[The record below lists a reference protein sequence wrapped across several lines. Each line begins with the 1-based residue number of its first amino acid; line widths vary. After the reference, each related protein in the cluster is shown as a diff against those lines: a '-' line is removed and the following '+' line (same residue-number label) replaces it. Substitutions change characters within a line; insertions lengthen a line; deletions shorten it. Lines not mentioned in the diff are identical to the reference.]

1 MAYRFGPHGSVAS
14 RHKRAYLNPPSFNIL
29 RLAPPLLENL
39 SRLGY
44 TQMTPVQTQSL
55 PAVLERKDVI
65 VKAQTGSGKTLAF
78 GIGLV
83 MKLLPDE
90 KAVQALVLCPTREL
104 AEQVAGELRRLSRH
118 LPNVKVLT
126 LCGGVPLAP
135 QRDSL
140 AHGAHIVVGTP
151 GRILDHLGK
160 KTLALSKVH
169 TLVLDEADRM
179 LDMGFHDAILQI
191 AAHLTASRQT
201 MLFSATFPD
210 AIAAMGAALLNTPV
224 TVDVETAPERRTL
237 TQHFFRVKGEK
248 TEMLTRLLGHFQPV
262 SCVIFCNTKAGC
274 DALAE
279 ALQYEGYDAAVLHGD
294 LRQSER
300 TEVLTRFALG
310 GIRLLIATDVAA
322 RGLDIKA
329 LGAVINFDLPEKPET
344 YLHRV
349 GRTARAGSGGIALTL
364 FTPKQQGAAERL
376 AAAAESLFESEDASG
391 FPPADP
397 AVLFPR
403 YTVVRIDGG
412 RKDKLRPGDLLGAL
426 CAPGGIEGKQVGEI
440 VLYDTLAYVAVAREA
455 ASTAIKQLNR
465 GKIKGKKFRAR
476 AVG

>member
-1 MAYRFGPHGSVAS
+1 
-14 RHKRAYLNPPSFNIL
+14 
-29 RLAPPLLENL
+29 
-39 SRLGY
+39 
-44 TQMTPVQTQSL
+44 MTPVQMRSL

-83 MKLLPDE
+83 MKLRTDGKE
-90 KAVQALVLCPTREL
+90 VQALVLCPTREL

-126 LCGGVPLAP
+126 LSGGVPLAP

-160 KTLALSKVH
+160 KTLSLSKVH

-179 LDMGFHDAILQI
+179 LDMGFHDAIMQI
-191 AAHLTASRQT
+191 AAHVARSRQT

-210 AIAAMGAALLNTPV
+210 AIAAMGAALLNAPV
-224 TVDVETAPERRTL
+224 TVDVETVPEHCTL
-237 TQHFFRVKGEK
+237 TQHFFKVKGEK
-248 TEMLTRLLGHFQPV
+248 TETLVRLLGHFRPE
-262 SCVIFCNTKAGC
+262 SSVIFCNTKAGC
-274 DALAE
+274 SALAE
-279 ALQYEGYDAAVLHGD
+279 ALRYEGYDAAVLHGD
-294 LRQSER
+294 LRQGER

-310 GIRLLIATDVAA
+310 GIRLLVATDVAA

-349 GRTARAGSGGIALTL
+349 GRTARAGSGGVALTL

-376 AAAAESLFESEDASG
+376 AAASESAFEGEDASG

-397 AVLFPR
+397 TVLFPR
-403 YTVVRIDGG
+403 FTVVRIDGG

-426 CAPGGIEGKQVGEI
+426 CAPGGIDGKQVGDI
-440 VLYDTLAYVAVAREA
+440 MLYDTLAYVAVAREA
-455 ASTAIKQLNR
+455 APTAIKQLNR

-476 AVG
+476 TVE